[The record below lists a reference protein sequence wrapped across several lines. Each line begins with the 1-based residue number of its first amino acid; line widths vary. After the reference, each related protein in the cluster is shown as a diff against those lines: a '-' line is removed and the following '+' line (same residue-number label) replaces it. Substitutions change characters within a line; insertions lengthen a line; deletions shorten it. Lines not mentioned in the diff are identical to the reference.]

1 MIEADCWMSGQ
12 CWMTMTP
19 NNIRLEVETL
29 ISFISC
35 HPTIL
40 VSFQM
45 LSSSN
50 IDMQESA
57 SMIVLYE
64 GKNMSWLTLL
74 LLFANVKTFA
84 I

>member
-1 MIEADCWMSGQ
+1 
-12 CWMTMTP
+12 
-19 NNIRLEVETL
+19 
-29 ISFISC
+29 
-35 HPTIL
+35 
-40 VSFQM
+40 M